1 MNRMDKLNKFKDI
14 LHHYLHLVS
23 SILADSLRPAIAVS
37 CLFLSFFILVS
48 TPTSIDSHGVINI
61 DPILNTGL
69 VFSFVFTTLLLVSYW
84 SVMTNINPARQI
96 LAFSLFRVFAP
107 NEQLSRAEARCM
119 MRCGAPFFR
128 FR

>member
-1 MNRMDKLNKFKDI
+1 MDKLNKFQDI
-14 LHHYLHLVS
+14 LHHYVHSVS
-23 SILADSLRPAIAVS
+23 SILADYLRPAIAAS
-37 CLFLSFFILVS
+37 CLFLSFFVL
-48 TPTSIDSHGVINI
+48 TPALFSISNLSVINI
-61 DPILNTGL
+61 DPILNAGL
-69 VFSFVFTTLLLVSYW
+69 VYSFVFTTLLLVSYW

-107 NEQLSRAEARCM
+107 NERLNRAEARCM

>member
-1 MNRMDKLNKFKDI
+1 MNKFQDI
-14 LHHYLHLVS
+14 LHHYVHSVS
-23 SILADSLRPAIAVS
+23 SILADYLRPAIAAS
-37 CLFLSFFILVS
+37 CLFLSFFVL
-48 TPTSIDSHGVINI
+48 TPALFSISNLSVINI
-61 DPILNTGL
+61 DPILNAGL
-69 VFSFVFTTLLLVSYW
+69 VYSFVFTTLLLVSYW

-107 NEQLSRAEARCM
+107 NERLNRAEARCM